1 MPDRATIKSAIDAG
15 GGMLR
20 LEPSWVPRS
29 FMIPGERLKLHP
41 RDLYALGGHRGGINE
56 RWFSS
61 TTNADNGPGT
71 PADEGLSYVRLDDGS
86 RFLLKEAVEK
96 SGDLLLGAAVM
107 EREKGWNLL
116 CKFFDNMGPIPHHMH
131 QTDAQAKLL
140 GRKGKPE
147 AYYFPPQYNKTDN
160 NFPHTF
166 MGLAPGT
173 TKADVRRCL
182 ENWNKG
188 DNGILFL
195 SSAFRLE
202 PGTGWQIDPGI
213 LHAPGS
219 LVTYEP
225 QVASDVFAMF
235 QSEVEGRITPWA
247 LMTKDV
253 ARVSPGSRLSRRA
266 ARLGRKRQSKLRRRQ
281 PLLPETREAVC
292 RNRGRRLS
300 RAVDHLRHGL
310 VLREGAHG
318 PTEAHRDDKG
328 RRRVRDYPDAGLW
341 PIRSARGVDAL
352 DDPVRTD
359 DGGRALRHRRRGA
372 QGVKIQ
378 NLSATDR
385 SSS

>member
-71 PADEGLSYVRLDDGS
+71 PADEGLSYVRLDDGGTLPAEGG
-86 RFLLKEAVEK
+86 RRE

-131 QTDAQAKLL
+131 QSDAQAKLL

-202 PGTGWQIDPGI
+202 PGTGLADRSRHPACAG
-213 LHAPGS
+213 LTRHLRAAGRERRLRDVPVGGRGPHHAVGAHD
-219 LVTYEP
+219 
-225 QVASDVFAMF
+225 Q
-235 QSEVEGRITPWA
+235 GR
-247 LMTKDV
+247 L
-253 ARVSPGSRLSRRA
+253 ARVSPRSRLSRRA
-266 ARLGRKRQSKLRRRQ
+266 ARLGRQRQSKLRRRQ

-300 RAVDHLRHGL
+300 RAVDHLRHRAGT
-310 VLREGAHG
+310 
-318 PTEAHRDDKG
+318 P
-328 RRRVRDYPDAGLW
+328 RRSSRSS
-341 PIRSARGVDAL
+341 RSAR
-352 DDPVRTD
+352 
-359 DGGRALRHRRRGA
+359 
-372 QGVKIQ
+372 
-378 NLSATDR
+378 
-385 SSS
+385 